1 MCLVGLPPKFYFS
14 VMSLRSVTQG
24 TKIKDFFCLESFIAH
39 ALSMMHM
46 CMLTFA
52 NGSKILNRRTGV
64 DEMEVSGT

>member
-1 MCLVGLPPKFYFS
+1 MCLVGLPPKFSYFS

-24 TKIKDFFCLESFIAH
+24 TKIKLLESFIAH